1 MIVFKRA
8 EYGFSLIELL
18 VVLLLV
24 SIILLLSVEGVS
36 SFFQHRKQR
45 LLMQQLYHDL
55 KWTRI
60 EAIALDMPVAIQPY
74 NSLNHRVTDNWCHG
88 WAVFKNP
95 EKQGFTQSSQ
105 LLKVHAG
112 SPDCGITFS
121 SFPELPYFQFLP
133 EGISD
138 YQNGTFRFY
147 DQSQVTMEIV
157 VNQAGRVRWDS

>member
-18 VVLLLV
+18 VVLLIIGIMMLF
-24 SIILLLSVEGVS
+24 SIQGISG
-36 SFFQHRKQR
+36 FFQHRKQR

-74 NSLNHRVTDNWCHG
+74 NSLKNSITNNWCDG
-88 WAVFKNP
+88 WVIFKNP
-95 EKQGFTQSSQ
+95 EKQGLTNAAQQ
-105 LLKVHAG
+105 LKIRAG
-112 SPDCGITFS
+112 ALDCGITFS

-147 DQSQVTMEIV
+147 DQSQVMMEIV
-157 VNQAGRVRWDS
+157 INQAGRVRWDS